1 MITKADSRTAFSYDA
16 PLYIFHEVFLSSQMV
31 FGILSMEL
39 KETRMLQ
46 DIIGT
51 AAAVLTTSSFLP
63 QAVKTVRTRDTH
75 SISLGM
81 YILFSCGVILW
92 LVYGIAI
99 RQWPIIVANA
109 ITSVLSITI
118 LLFKITEGGP
128 GRHTSQEK

>member
-1 MITKADSRTAFSYDA
+1 
-16 PLYIFHEVFLSSQMV
+16 
-31 FGILSMEL
+31 
-39 KETRMLQ
+39 
-46 DIIGT
+46 
-51 AAAVLTTSSFLP
+51 
-63 QAVKTVRTRDTH
+63 
-75 SISLGM
+75 M